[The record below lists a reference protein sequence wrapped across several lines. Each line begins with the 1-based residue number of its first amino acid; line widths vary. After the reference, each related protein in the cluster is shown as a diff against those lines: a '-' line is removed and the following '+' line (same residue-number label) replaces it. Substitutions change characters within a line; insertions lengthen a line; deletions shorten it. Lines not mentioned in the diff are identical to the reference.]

1 MERALLAPSLKG
13 GYIEEY
19 QFDMRRNFVSMR
31 VDVLENDV
39 LSRYDLEFHQVS
51 HFSFETE
58 TRKGSA
64 DDRLEITELWIDATP
79 EASGSEEWDVTISM
93 WDLSHLRVRCSTIVV
108 DGIVLR

>member
-1 MERALLAPSLKG
+1 MERAVLGRSLQG

-19 QFDMRRNFVSMR
+19 EFDMRRNSVSMR

-51 HFSFETE
+51 YFSFETE

-64 DDRLEITELWIDATP
+64 GDRLEITELWIDATP
-79 EASGSEEWDVTISM
+79 EASGSEEWELTISM
-93 WDLSHLRVRCSTIVV
+93 WDLSHLRIRCSTIVV
-108 DGIVLR
+108 DGMVLR